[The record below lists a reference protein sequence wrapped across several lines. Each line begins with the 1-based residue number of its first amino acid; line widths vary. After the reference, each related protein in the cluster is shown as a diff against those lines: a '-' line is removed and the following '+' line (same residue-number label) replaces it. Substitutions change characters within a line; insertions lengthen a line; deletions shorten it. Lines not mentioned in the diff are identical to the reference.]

1 MQLFFS
7 FFSFSQQH
15 ASETAEKLGS
25 KSATPTTHR
34 HASRFPRVAKSYT
47 KSKSKLSPK
56 DGLELDS
63 AVFQNFSCERLLSSV
78 VMVTA
83 NVW

>member
-47 KSKSKLSPK
+47 KSKLSPK
-56 DGLELDS
+56 DGLELDN
-63 AVFQNFSCERLLSSV
+63 AVFQDFTCERLLSSV